1 MCRRISS
8 KHQSMN
14 NMEFKLSYFS
24 GVWQPGF
31 RIINA
36 AIPVLAYDHA
46 TLILEV
52 SGVGEV

>member
-1 MCRRISS
+1 
-8 KHQSMN
+8 MN